1 MKFGLALGG
10 GGTKGA
16 YHIGV
21 WQALKE
27 MDIDIA
33 AVTGTSIGSING
45 AIFAQ
50 GDWEEA
56 KDLWTN
62 INISDIIET
71 SELGNIGDNILE
83 IKNLKSVATA
93 IYKNNGLETDGLKRL
108 LQSLIDEDKIRNSD
122 IDFGL
127 VTYSLDELEGEELF
141 IGQIPD
147 GRLVEY
153 LMASASMPGLK
164 KTVIDDKKYID
175 GAVVNNIPSNMLIN
189 KGIKN
194 IITVDVGGV
203 GVVKGIE
210 AIGINHIPIR
220 CSENIIGHLE
230 FSTEAISKMMKM
242 GYFDTLKAFSR
253 VEGSL
258 YCFNISDYHKTRIKY
273 SEDIIYG
280 IERAA
285 DILGIDKYKLYRFE
299 DLKNTVVNT
308 MINEMKNCESED
320 IKPFFADGIK
330 IDERQLLIKF
340 TNHIL
345 NKKLDELSN
354 KIFKGIMGEIYKA
367 AGAVA
372 YFCNN

>member
-1 MKFGLALGG
+1 MKYGLALGG

-21 WQALKE
+21 WQALME
-27 MDIDIA
+27 MNIEVS

-50 GDWEEA
+50 GDWELA
-56 KDLWTN
+56 KEWWTS
-62 INISDIIET
+62 IDISDIIET
-71 SELGNIGDNILE
+71 SELGEVGDNILD

-93 IYKNNGLETDGLKRL
+93 IYKNDGLEAAPLKNL
-108 LQSLIDEDKIRNSD
+108 LERLIDEDKVRNSKME
-122 IDFGL
+122 FGL
-127 VTYSLDELEGEELF
+127 VTYSLDKLEGEELF
-141 IGQIPD
+141 IEDIPK
-147 GRLVEY
+147 GKLVEF

-164 KTVIDDKKYID
+164 KTVINEKKYID

-203 GVVKGIE
+203 GVVKGVE
-210 AIGINHIPIR
+210 TPGVNHIKIKF
-220 CSENIIGHLE
+220 SENVIGHLD
-230 FSTEAISKMMKM
+230 FSKEAIDKMIKM
-242 GYFDTLKAFSR
+242 GYFDTLRAFSR
-253 VEGSL
+253 IEGSI
-258 YCFNISDYHKTRIKY
+258 YAFNISDYHKSRIKY

-285 DILGIDKYKLYRFE
+285 EILCIDKYKLYRFD

-308 MINEMKNCESED
+308 LVREVNNYDSEET
-320 IKPFFADGIK
+320 KPFFAEGIK
-330 IDERQLLIKF
+330 IDERQLLVKFIK
-340 TNHIL
+340 HIK

-354 KIFKGIMGEIYKA
+354 KIFKGIMGEIYNA
-367 AGAVA
+367 ANAIV
-372 YFCNN
+372 YFES